1 MNKAQLIDLVAE
13 KTATKKDAI
22 IAIDTLLSAIKDSL
36 KNEED
41 VSVSGFGS
49 FKVKTTKARTGR
61 NPKTGESIEIPSK
74 KKVSFKASK
83 DLKTML

>member
-13 KTATKKDAI
+13 KTVTKKDAI
-22 IAIDTLLSAIKDSL
+22 VAIDTLLNAIKDSL

-41 VSVSGFGS
+41 VSVSGFGT